1 MIGVLSAAL
10 LSSMSL
16 PMPDELPAYPGTVLT
31 RIGERLIVDGMPQQ
45 LAYFVARDPLEAV
58 ARYFLRKWGEK
69 GYLTTADG
77 DFPQGIVV
85 SAFCTR
91 EAIQKAVVLR
101 AQGRMTIGFSVLRS
115 LRGISTPLNVPPS
128 VEGHLFV
135 HDSRLENAA
144 GKGSHRTLLLNVGL
158 AQARQK
164 VIEQLRTTGCRVVDE
179 GALSIESKCPVG
191 RIRTLLVA
199 QSPDLTA
206 VLETSVEETGN
217 EHHRERGW

>member
-16 PMPDELPAYPGTVLT
+16 PMPDELPTYPGTVLT

-45 LAYFVARDPLEAV
+45 LAYFVARDPIETV
-58 ARYFLRKWGEK
+58 APYFLREWGEK

-77 DFPQGIVV
+77 DFRQGIVV

-115 LRGISTPLNVPPS
+115 LRVVSTPLNVPPS

-135 HDSRLENAA
+135 HDSRPANAA
-144 GKGSHRTLLLNVGL
+144 RKGSHRTLLLNLGL
-158 AQARQK
+158 SQARQK
-164 VIEQLRTTGCRVVDE
+164 VIEQLRATGCRVVDH
-179 GALSIESKCPVG
+179 GALSIESKCPAG
-191 RIRTLLVA
+191 RSRTLLVA
-199 QSPDLTA
+199 ESPDLTA
-206 VLETSVEETGN
+206 VLETSVEDTGD
-217 EHHRERGW
+217 ERDREAGW

>member
-10 LSSMSL
+10 LSSMPL
-16 PMPDELPAYPGTVLT
+16 LMPDELPAYPGTVLT
-31 RIGERLIVDGMPQQ
+31 RIGERLIVDGVPQQ

-58 ARYFLRKWGEK
+58 ALYFLREWGNK

-77 DFPQGIVV
+77 DFRQEIVV

-91 EAIQKAVVLR
+91 EAIQRAVVLR

-115 LRGISTPLNVPPS
+115 LRAHSAPLNVQPP

-135 HDSRLENAA
+135 HDSRAA
-144 GKGSHRTLLLNVGL
+144 NDARKGSHRTLLLNAGL

-164 VIEQLRTTGCRVVDE
+164 VIEQLRATGCRVVDE
-179 GALSIESKCPVG
+179 ATLSIESRCPVG
-191 RIRTLLVA
+191 RVRTLLVA

-206 VLETSVEETGN
+206 VLETIVEETGD
-217 EHHRERGW
+217 ERHREHGW